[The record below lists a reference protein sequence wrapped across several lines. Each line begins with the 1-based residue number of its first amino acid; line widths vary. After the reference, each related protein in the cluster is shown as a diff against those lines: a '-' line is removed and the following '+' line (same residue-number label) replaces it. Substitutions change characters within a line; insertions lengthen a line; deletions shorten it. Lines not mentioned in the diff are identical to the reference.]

1 MGASQSLINPTHI
14 SIYKKLLAIQN
25 LQTRLQTIDTLF
37 GDPSIVYSAKQAGI
51 YATLLQYA
59 GAVRYGGT
67 PPPLPGETTSVNTPP
82 PQLLPTQLQHNP
94 TMLQRPTATQINQLS
109 QSNQSNQSSQSSQS
123 NQTTTLTQR
132 GSGRPQQDHYQQ
144 VAKPKRSE
152 KALNFFSACLR
163 VLDIHEEVALTE
175 EMLKGAYKS
184 AARKAHPDKGGS
196 KESFDS
202 VTRAYAYLV
211 DILKLV
217 KGQQTKGS
225 GDKPATLE
233 SAREARQTAS
243 SDWAMPKEPVKL
255 NPNNLNMTVF
265 NQMFEQTRIPD
276 PDEDGY
282 GDWLK
287 DEAGAKKQ
295 TGKGSK
301 KFSDDFNRE
310 VFNRMFEEETGAPTS
325 TAIQR
330 FQQPQEMIL
339 SAGFG
344 VEIGRDRPADY
355 TAAPNSKQQ
364 FTDLRAAYTTENTVS
379 NQIQGIR
386 VDNRDFNSYK
396 AQRERAP
403 DAYSSSEMAQLQA
416 YETQKTRQEEQ
427 RRLRAAQEM
436 RGAQDYFERMK
447 QLVITEK

>member
-1 MGASQSLINPTHI
+1 MGATQSTVNPTHI
-14 SIYKKLLAIQN
+14 SIYRKLLAIKN
-25 LQTRLQTIDTLF
+25 PQTRLQMIDTLF
-37 GDPSIVYSAKQAGI
+37 GDQLILHSAKQAGI
-51 YATLLQYA
+51 YAALLQYA

-67 PPPLPGETTSVNTPP
+67 PPPLPGEVL
-82 PQLLPTQLQHNP
+82 PQQVSAPVSQNIMMPNQLQHNP
-94 TMLQRPTATQINQLS
+94 TTFQRPIHVQNSQTAVVA
-109 QSNQSNQSSQSSQS
+109 
-123 NQTTTLTQR
+123 R
-132 GSGRPQQDHYQQ
+132 GDSITGGAGTKHHDHFQQ

-163 VLDIHEEVALTE
+163 VLNIQEEVALTE
-175 EMLKGAYKS
+175 EMLKGAYKI

-196 KESFDS
+196 KEAFDS

-217 KGQQTKGS
+217 KGSQTRGT

-233 SAREARQTAS
+233 SARETRQAAS
-243 SDWAMPKEPVKL
+243 TDWAMPKEPVKL
-255 NPNNLNMTVF
+255 NPNNLNLSVF
-265 NQMFEQTRIPD
+265 NQLFEQTRVPD

-287 DEAGAKKQ
+287 DEAGGDGKKQ
-295 TGKGSK
+295 GGKHSK
-301 KFSDDFNRE
+301 KFSEDFNRE
-310 VFNRMFEEETGAPTS
+310 VFNKMFEEETGAPTS

-344 VEIGRDRPADY
+344 VEIGRDRPGDY

-396 AQRERAP
+396 AQREKAP

-416 YETQKTRQEEQ
+416 YEEQKKRQEDQ